1 MIIYAGGES
10 EKTAKEMAEQF
21 GGKLMTAEEY
31 KASRMTD
38 AKAAAIADE
47 LREVL
52 GRGGF
57 SFRCDQPCHESTPMY
72 DTLIEIAAEL
82 MHSIVYDGSEPQDQL
97 PQSSAMCPKA
107 YHPAKWVIGSMGSVW
122 CDLELHDKHMY
133 RIHWQDK
140 TFHVE
145 ELEA

>member
-57 SFRCDQPCHESTPMY
+57 SFRCASRATRAHRCMT
-72 DTLIEIAAEL
+72 
-82 MHSIVYDGSEPQDQL
+82 
-97 PQSSAMCPKA
+97 
-107 YHPAKWVIGSMGSVW
+107 
-122 CDLELHDKHMY
+122 
-133 RIHWQDK
+133 R
-140 TFHVE
+140 
-145 ELEA
+145 